1 MGRMPAAER
10 REQLLDVAADLFSTQ
25 GYARTTTAQLAKA
38 AGVTEPIIYRHFASK
53 RDLFV
58 ALIERTGQQTLTT
71 WEADLAEESDAA
83 ARVSRLISD
92 NPMVTDPGRVLY
104 RVFLQAITEVDDDE
118 IRSAVDVHI
127 KALHRFICRELEA
140 AQSEGRVRDVF
151 TAELLAWVMIDL
163 GLGYGVLSAMK
174 IPGHSRDSS
183 GSHVRQLLARVMVGK
198 KIPPP
203 PDKVES
209 ELRDD

>member
-1 MGRMPAAER
+1 MARMAAAER
-10 REQLLDVAADLFSTQ
+10 REQLLDVAADLFASQ

-58 ALIERTGQQTLTT
+58 ALIERTGEQTLTQ
-71 WEADLAEESDAA
+71 WEADLAEEADPAD
-83 ARVSRLISD
+83 RVGRLISD
-92 NPMVTDPGRVLY
+92 NPMVTDPGRTLY
-104 RVFLQAITEVDDDE
+104 RVFLQAITEVEDDE

-127 KALHRFICRELEA
+127 KALHRFIQRELEE
-140 AQSEGRVRDVF
+140 AQKSGRVREIF
-151 TAELLAWVMIDL
+151 SAELLAWVMIDL

-183 GSHVRQLLARVMVGK
+183 GEHVRQLLAKVMVGK
-198 KIPPP
+198 KVPPP
-203 PDKVES
+203 AGG
-209 ELRDD
+209 